1 MAMFA
6 LRASCWAGSMLAI
19 GFFGRA
25 GVDFAV
31 VVVDDVVV
39 EVAAVLV
46 VVVVAVAA
54 AAVLVVAVVDDEAL
68 FSPPFFVSDLS
79 PSFFDFLAGVG
90 EVAASSASPVES
102 LSSNLRFLGFLAAP
116 SPSPSGVASLAGL
129 SSFFSSVDLDLSAWA
144 LSFDALSVG
153 SFVDMGRRVDKFG
166 GVPGV
171 PTNND
176 RGGKKGLDVCLTADA
191 LRRASRSWRR
201 LSE

>member
-1 MAMFA
+1 MFA
-6 LRASCWAGSMLAI
+6 LRGMAMLAI

-25 GVDFAV
+25 DVDFAV

-39 EVAAVLV
+39 EEPVAEAPSVAAVLV

-68 FSPPFFVSDLS
+68 LSPPFFVSDLS
-79 PSFFDFLAGVG
+79 PSFLDFLAGVG

-129 SSFFSSVDLDLSAWA
+129 SSFFSSA
-144 LSFDALSVG
+144 LQ
-153 SFVDMGRRVDKFG
+153 
-166 GVPGV
+166 
-171 PTNND
+171 
-176 RGGKKGLDVCLTADA
+176 
-191 LRRASRSWRR
+191 
-201 LSE
+201 